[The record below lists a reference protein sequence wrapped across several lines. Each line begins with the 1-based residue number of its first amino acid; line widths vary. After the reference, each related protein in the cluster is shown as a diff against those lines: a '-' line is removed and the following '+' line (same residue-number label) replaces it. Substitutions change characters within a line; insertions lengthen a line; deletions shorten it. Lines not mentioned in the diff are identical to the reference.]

1 MDDKLLEQLSSSSGI
16 PQLLLSRSIQARAEA
31 SGTNPNEVLNSWLG
45 GEPIQNSV
53 SEVNEN
59 VTVPEVIIE
68 NETTML
74 EDSIAEELP
83 SAEEEAIESE
93 VVKSTV
99 LTEEKIEPPIELGKK
114 IQKSLKY
121 GSLFGLIVG
130 FLEAIFISS
139 FLFEGLILE
148 AETQNIISQYNSI
161 SFLLVITLGFSIFGM
176 LNSINIK
183 KYFETN
189 FSGYSIHSSDRE
201 SLITGAGLGLIFGA
215 ISAFYIINSV
225 GQTIEAI
232 LPEDPI
238 VNLIDVRGAFWRVV
252 ILSSVVQAII
262 SSLSMILGVPKGL
275 ENEEFLEAE
284 KVRKRIIGSVL
295 VPIASIIF
303 GGLIAFGISLVFLN
317 FHELAPLFALII
329 SAAILIFASV
339 ISSAPKIKVTKTE
352 FIIAFL
358 GILILIIIIGSIAAS
373 QH

>member
-1 MDDKLLEQLSSSSGI
+1 MDEKLLEQLSSSSGI

-53 SEVNEN
+53 SVGNEN
-59 VTVPEVIIE
+59 VTVPEVVAE
-68 NETTML
+68 NETPIL
-74 EDSIAEELP
+74 EDSVAEELA
-83 SAEEEAIESE
+83 STEEESIESE
-93 VVKSTV
+93 LVKSTV

-201 SLITGAGLGLIFGA
+201 SIITGAGLGLIFGA

-238 VNLIDVRGAFWRVV
+238 VNLINVRGAFWRVV
-252 ILSSVVQAII
+252 ILSSLVQAII

-295 VPIASIIF
+295 LPLASIIF
-303 GGLIAFGISLVFLN
+303 GGLIAFGISQVFLN

-329 SAAILIFASV
+329 SAAILIFSSV

-352 FIIAFL
+352 FIIAFS

>member
-1 MDDKLLEQLSSSSGI
+1 MDEKLLEQLSSSSGI

-53 SEVNEN
+53 SVVNEN
-59 VTVPEVIIE
+59 VTVPEVVAK
-68 NETTML
+68 NETPIL
-74 EDSIAEELP
+74 EDSVAEELA
-83 SAEEEAIESE
+83 STEEESIESE
-93 VVKSTV
+93 IVKSTV

-201 SLITGAGLGLIFGA
+201 SIITGAGLGLIFGA

-238 VNLIDVRGAFWRVV
+238 VNLINVRGAFWRVV
-252 ILSSVVQAII
+252 ILSSLVQAII

-295 VPIASIIF
+295 LPLASIIF
-303 GGLIAFGISLVFLN
+303 GGLIAFGISQVFLN

-352 FIIAFL
+352 FIIAFS

>member
-1 MDDKLLEQLSSSSGI
+1 MDEKLLEQLSSSSGI

-53 SEVNEN
+53 TVVNEN
-59 VTVPEVIIE
+59 VTVPEVVAE
-68 NETTML
+68 NETPIL
-74 EDSIAEELP
+74 EDSVAKELA
-83 SAEEEAIESE
+83 STEEESIESE
-93 VVKSTV
+93 LVKSTV

-201 SLITGAGLGLIFGA
+201 SIITGAGLGLIFGA

-238 VNLIDVRGAFWRVV
+238 VNLINVRGAFWRVV
-252 ILSSVVQAII
+252 ILSSIVQAII

-295 VPIASIIF
+295 LPLASIIF
-303 GGLIAFGISLVFLN
+303 GGLIAFGISQVFLN

-339 ISSAPKIKVTKTE
+339 ISSAPKIKVTKAE
-352 FIIAFL
+352 FIIAFS

>member
-1 MDDKLLEQLSSSSGI
+1 MDEKLLEQLSNSSGI

-31 SGTNPNEVLNSWLG
+31 SGTNPTEVLNSWLG
-45 GEPIQNSV
+45 GEPILNLVSV
-53 SEVNEN
+53 VKEN
-59 VTVPEVIIE
+59 VTVPEIIPEKENPIIE
-68 NETTML
+68 
-74 EDSIAEELP
+74 DSVAEEV
-83 SAEEEAIESE
+83 ATNEEETIESE
-93 VVKSTV
+93 IVKSMV
-99 LTEEKIEPPIELGKK
+99 LTEEKVEPPIELGEK

-201 SLITGAGLGLIFGA
+201 SLVTGAGLGLIFGA

-252 ILSSVVQAII
+252 ILSSMVQAII

-275 ENEEFLEAE
+275 ENGEFLEAE

-295 VPIASIIF
+295 IPLASIIF
-303 GGLIAFGISLVFLN
+303 GGIIAFGISQVFLN

-352 FIIAFL
+352 FIIAFS

>member
-1 MDDKLLEQLSSSSGI
+1 MDEKLLEQLSSSSGI

-53 SEVNEN
+53 SVGNEN
-59 VTVPEVIIE
+59 VTVPEVVAE
-68 NETTML
+68 NETPIL
-74 EDSIAEELP
+74 EDSVAEELA
-83 SAEEEAIESE
+83 STEEESIESE
-93 VVKSTV
+93 LVKSTV

-161 SFLLVITLGFSIFGM
+161 SFLLVITLGFSLFGI

-215 ISAFYIINSV
+215 ISAFYIMNSV

-252 ILSSVVQAII
+252 ILSSIVQAII

-329 SAAILIFASV
+329 SAAILIFSSV

-358 GILILIIIIGSIAAS
+358 GVLILIIIIGSIAAS

>member
-1 MDDKLLEQLSSSSGI
+1 MDEKLLEQLSSSSGI

-53 SEVNEN
+53 SVGNEN
-59 VTVPEVIIE
+59 VTVPEVVAE
-68 NETTML
+68 NETPIL
-74 EDSIAEELP
+74 EDSVAEELA
-83 SAEEEAIESE
+83 STEEESIESE
-93 VVKSTV
+93 IVKSTV

-201 SLITGAGLGLIFGA
+201 SIITGAGLGLIFGA

-238 VNLIDVRGAFWRVV
+238 VNLINVRGAFWRVV
-252 ILSSVVQAII
+252 ILSSLVQAII

-295 VPIASIIF
+295 LPLASIIF
-303 GGLIAFGISLVFLN
+303 GGLIAFGISQVFLN

-352 FIIAFL
+352 FIIAFS

>member
-1 MDDKLLEQLSSSSGI
+1 MDEKLLEQLSSSSGI

-31 SGTNPNEVLNSWLG
+31 SGTKPNEVLNSWLG
-45 GEPIQNSV
+45 GEPIQNSISV
-53 SEVNEN
+53 VNEN
-59 VTVPEVIIE
+59 VNVPEVTAE
-68 NETTML
+68 NETPIL
-74 EDSIAEELP
+74 EDSEAKELA
-83 SAEEEAIESE
+83 STKEEAIETE
-93 VVKSTV
+93 IVKSTV
-99 LTEEKIEPPIELGKK
+99 LTEEKVEPPIELGKK

-161 SFLLVITLGFSIFGM
+161 SFLLVITLGFSLFGM

-215 ISAFYIINSV
+215 ISAFYIMNSV

-252 ILSSVVQAII
+252 ILSSIVQAII

-329 SAAILIFASV
+329 SAAILIFSSV

-358 GILILIIIIGSIAAS
+358 GVLILIIIIGSIAAS

>member
-1 MDDKLLEQLSSSSGI
+1 MDEKLLEQLSSSSGI

-53 SEVNEN
+53 SVINEN
-59 VTVPEVIIE
+59 VTVPEVVAK
-68 NETTML
+68 NETPIL
-74 EDSIAEELP
+74 EDSVAEELT
-83 SAEEEAIESE
+83 STEEESIESE
-93 VVKSTV
+93 IVKSTV

-201 SLITGAGLGLIFGA
+201 SLVTGAGLGLIFGA

-238 VNLIDVRGAFWRVV
+238 VNLINVRGAFWRVV
-252 ILSSVVQAII
+252 ILSSIVQAII

-295 VPIASIIF
+295 LPLASIIF
-303 GGLIAFGISLVFLN
+303 GGLIAFGISQVFLN

-339 ISSAPKIKVTKTE
+339 ISSAPKIKVTKAE
-352 FIIAFL
+352 FIIAFS

>member
-1 MDDKLLEQLSSSSGI
+1 MDEKLLEQLSSSSGI

-31 SGTNPNEVLNSWLG
+31 SGTKPNEVLNSWLG
-45 GEPIQNSV
+45 GEPIQNSISV
-53 SEVNEN
+53 VNEN
-59 VTVPEVIIE
+59 VNVPEVTAE
-68 NETTML
+68 NETPIL
-74 EDSIAEELP
+74 EDSEAKELA
-83 SAEEEAIESE
+83 STKEEAIETE
-93 VVKSTV
+93 IVKSTV
-99 LTEEKIEPPIELGKK
+99 LTEEKVEPPIELGKK

-161 SFLLVITLGFSIFGM
+161 SFLLVITLGFSLFGI

-215 ISAFYIINSV
+215 ISAFYIMNSV

-252 ILSSVVQAII
+252 ILSSIVQAII

-295 VPIASIIF
+295 VPITSIIF

-329 SAAILIFASV
+329 SAAILIFSSV

-358 GILILIIIIGSIAAS
+358 GVLILIIIIGSIAAS

>member
-1 MDDKLLEQLSSSSGI
+1 MDEKLLEQLSSSSGI

-31 SGTNPNEVLNSWLG
+31 SGTKPNEVLNSWLG

-53 SEVNEN
+53 SVVNEN
-59 VTVPEVIIE
+59 VTVPEVVAE
-68 NETTML
+68 NETPIL
-74 EDSIAEELP
+74 EDSVAEELA
-83 SAEEEAIESE
+83 STEEESIESE
-93 VVKSTV
+93 IVKSTV
-99 LTEEKIEPPIELGKK
+99 LTEEKVEPPIELGKK

-161 SFLLVITLGFSIFGM
+161 SFLLVITLGFSLFGM

-252 ILSSVVQAII
+252 ILSSIVQAII

-303 GGLIAFGISLVFLN
+303 GGLIAFGISQVFLN

-358 GILILIIIIGSIAAS
+358 GVLILIIIIGSIAAS

>member
-1 MDDKLLEQLSSSSGI
+1 MDEKLLEQLSSSSGI

-31 SGTNPNEVLNSWLG
+31 SGTKPNEVLNSWLG
-45 GEPIQNSV
+45 GEPIQNSISV
-53 SEVNEN
+53 VNEN
-59 VTVPEVIIE
+59 VNVPEVTAE
-68 NETTML
+68 NETPIL
-74 EDSIAEELP
+74 EDSEAEELA
-83 SAEEEAIESE
+83 STKEEAIETE
-93 VVKSTV
+93 IVKSTV
-99 LTEEKIEPPIELGKK
+99 LTEEKVEPPIELGKK

-161 SFLLVITLGFSIFGM
+161 SFLLVITLGFSLFGM

-215 ISAFYIINSV
+215 ISAFYIMNSV

-252 ILSSVVQAII
+252 ILSSIVQAII

-295 VPIASIIF
+295 VPITSIIF

-329 SAAILIFASV
+329 SAAILIFSSV

-358 GILILIIIIGSIAAS
+358 GVLILIIIIGSIAAS

>member
-1 MDDKLLEQLSSSSGI
+1 MDEKLLEQLSSSSGI

-53 SEVNEN
+53 TVVNEN
-59 VTVPEVIIE
+59 VTVPEVVAE
-68 NETTML
+68 NETPIL
-74 EDSIAEELP
+74 EDSVAEELA
-83 SAEEEAIESE
+83 STEEESIESE
-93 VVKSTV
+93 IVKSTV

-130 FLEAIFISS
+130 FLEAIFTSS

-201 SLITGAGLGLIFGA
+201 SIITGAGLGLIFGA

-238 VNLIDVRGAFWRVV
+238 VNLINVRGAFWRVV
-252 ILSSVVQAII
+252 ILSSIVQAII

-295 VPIASIIF
+295 LPLASIIF
-303 GGLIAFGISLVFLN
+303 GGLIAFGISQVFLN

-339 ISSAPKIKVTKTE
+339 ISSAPKIKVTKAE
-352 FIIAFL
+352 FIIAFS